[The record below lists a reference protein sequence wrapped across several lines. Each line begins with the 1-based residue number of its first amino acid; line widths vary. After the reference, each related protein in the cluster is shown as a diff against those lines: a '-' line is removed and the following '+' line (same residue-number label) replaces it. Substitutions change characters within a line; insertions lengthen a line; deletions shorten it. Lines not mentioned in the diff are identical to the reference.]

1 MMHPGVDKDFDNV
14 LIDETY
20 TLRGRMSSRMLGRL
34 SMAGIFAPLCYAGLH
49 IIWQVRLEM

>member
-34 SMAGIFAPLCYAGLH
+34 SMAGIFTPLCYAGLH